1 MKTIDMRCR
10 PPLKLNT
17 QTVAFTEK
25 KFQGAPL
32 FGGSHVAES
41 ARQKSFELFLQEM
54 REAEIVKA
62 VCAVRRGNRP
72 EFNDEIKEL
81 VETWPDTFY
90 GMLGVDVIDVDT
102 SLAEIETYVING
114 PFIGVN
120 VEPCAPPAGH
130 EAMFFD
136 DERISPVF
144 ALCEQKGIPVS
155 VTFGGPGFPDISAY
169 MPQRVENVLRRF
181 PDMKLCLYHGAWP
194 WFTQM
199 SAVCA
204 MYPRLF
210 VCIDRYILM
219 MPGWQA
225 YVEAANYLLQ
235 DQLMFGSAYPLHDQ
249 KFVRDFY
256 LQAGF
261 RQEVLPKVLYDN
273 AARFLGLE
281 TGYPGVTLYDTF
293 K

>member
-114 PFIGVN
+114 P
-120 VEPCAPPAGH
+120 A
-130 EAMFFD
+130 
-136 DERISPVF
+136 
-144 ALCEQKGIPVS
+144 
-155 VTFGGPGFPDISAY
+155 FPISA
-169 MPQRVENVLRRF
+169 PTC
-181 PDMKLCLYHGAWP
+181 PSGWKTCS
-194 WFTQM
+194 
-199 SAVCA
+199 SA
-204 MYPRLF
+204 F
-210 VCIDRYILM
+210 
-219 MPGWQA
+219 Q
-225 YVEAANYLLQ
+225 
-235 DQLMFGSAYPLHDQ
+235 
-249 KFVRDFY
+249 
-256 LQAGF
+256 
-261 RQEVLPKVLYDN
+261 
-273 AARFLGLE
+273 
-281 TGYPGVTLYDTF
+281 T
-293 K
+293 